1 MNKSV
6 LAALL
11 LMLTLSVTH
20 AQNIKIGYIN
30 SLELLSMM
38 PETKTADEKL
48 QALAKD
54 LEAQYREY
62 IMEYQKLAN
71 QLQTDNAMSEIARE
85 ARMQDLSNLEQRITN
100 FESSSQEKIQNKRN
114 ELYEP
119 IISKAT
125 AVVKE
130 VADANG
136 YTYVLDSSNG
146 TVIQAPESDN
156 LLELVK
162 KQLGI

>member
-1 MNKSV
+1 MSKSV
-6 LAALL
+6 FAAFI
-11 LMLTLSVTH
+11 LMLSLSVSS
-20 AQNIKIGYIN
+20 AQNVKIGYIN
-30 SLELLSMM
+30 SLELLSLM
-38 PETKTADEKL
+38 PETKTADEQL
-48 QALAKD
+48 QVLAKD

-71 QLQTDNAMSEIARE
+71 QLQTDNSMSEIARE

-100 FESSSQEKIQNKRN
+100 FETSSQEKIQKKRN

-119 IISKAT
+119 IITKAT

-136 YTYVLDSSNG
+136 YTFVLDSSNG

-156 LLELVK
+156 LIELVK

>member
-100 FESSSQEKIQNKRN
+100 FESSSQ
-114 ELYEP
+114 
-119 IISKAT
+119 
-125 AVVKE
+125 
-130 VADANG
+130 
-136 YTYVLDSSNG
+136 
-146 TVIQAPESDN
+146 
-156 LLELVK
+156 
-162 KQLGI
+162 